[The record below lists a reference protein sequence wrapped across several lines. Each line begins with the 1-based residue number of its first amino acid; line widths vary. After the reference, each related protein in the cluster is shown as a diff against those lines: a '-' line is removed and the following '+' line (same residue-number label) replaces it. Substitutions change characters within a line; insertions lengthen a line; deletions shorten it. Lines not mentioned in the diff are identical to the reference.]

1 MSDWKE
7 TPGKDEEKLY
17 GALKESVKKER
28 ISIMMNN
35 WKENELSRVST
46 SDDNKVSSTVIKRRQ
61 PLENDMDDSTHMT
74 KPLWLFE
81 FEPKCKFKFK

>member
-1 MSDWKE
+1 MELFRECKERLYSLVSDWKE

-35 WKENELSRVST
+35 R
-46 SDDNKVSSTVIKRRQ
+46 KVEQSVNLR
-61 PLENDMDDSTHMT
+61 
-74 KPLWLFE
+74 
-81 FEPKCKFKFK
+81 

>member
-1 MSDWKE
+1 MELFRECKERLYSLVSDWKE

-35 WKENELSRVST
+35 IGKKMS
-46 SDDNKVSSTVIKRRQ
+46 
-61 PLENDMDDSTHMT
+61 
-74 KPLWLFE
+74 
-81 FEPKCKFKFK
+81 